1 MKRKIFAAIV
11 AVVFALQL
19 IAVMTVSAAGS
30 ATLTGPSTVRAG
42 DTITL
47 TFNVNG
53 GNTEGASGTLSYD
66 SSQLTLS
73 GTKQQIASPWAVEFS
88 GNNMVAYD
96 NDLSKPIKNN
106 TKLFTV
112 TFKVKSGLS
121 TGTNIKVSF
130 TDVRLSDGT
139 NETNAGTVSYSAGI
153 AAPLSGNCNLK
164 TLTVSNATIS
174 PSFSAGTTSYTAS
187 VPFEVS
193 KLNVS
198 ATAEDS
204 SAKVT
209 VDSPTL
215 KVNGTTNVTVTV
227 KAATGATKTY
237 TIAVTR
243 AQDPNY
249 VPSGENKLSGLNV
262 RDFFISP
269 RFNESTDRYV
279 VWLPY
284 ETNSIT
290 VTASTKDS
298 KATYRVEGGNNL
310 IAGEDNEVKV
320 ICVAENG
327 DEKSYTIIAK
337 RAADPNAETTN
348 KGPDSSGDVTDM
360 LPATS
365 GNETEPQGTDAP
377 VTDKPGQDTD
387 APDTKPG
394 ESGTDGKSS
403 PLNIIVPI
411 ISGILCL
418 IIGFIVGKV
427 TGKKK

>member
-1 MKRKIFAAIV
+1 MKNKTIAVLTALILAIQVFAALTI
-11 AVVFALQL
+11 
-19 IAVMTVSAAGS
+19 SAAGT

-53 GNTEGASGTLSYD
+53 GNTEGVSGTLSYD

-96 NDLSKPIKNN
+96 NDLSKPIKSN

-121 TGTNIKVSF
+121 EGTKITVSF

-139 NETNAGTVSYSAGI
+139 NETNAGTVSYSVNI

-164 TLTVSNATIS
+164 SLTVSNATIS
-174 PSFSAGTTSYTAS
+174 PSFSSSTTSYTAS
-187 VPFEVS
+187 VPYEVS

-204 SAKVT
+204 AAKVT

-215 KVNGTTNVTVTV
+215 KVNGTTNVTITV

-249 VPSGENKLSGLNV
+249 VPSGDNSLSGITVKDL
-262 RDFFISP
+262 FISP
-269 RFNESTDRYV
+269 KFSENTTQYV

-284 ETNSIT
+284 EISSIS
-290 VTASTKDS
+290 VTATTKDRGAS
-298 KATYRVEGGNNL
+298 YRVEGGQNL
-310 IAGEDNEVKV
+310 KPGQDNEVKV

-327 DEKSYTIIAK
+327 DEKVYTIIAK
-337 RAADPNAETTN
+337 RAADPNAEDT
-348 KGPDSSGDVTDM
+348 
-360 LPATS
+360 
-365 GNETEPQGTDAP
+365 
-377 VTDKPGQDTD
+377 TDKPPEPSSDAGTNEPPTTGDGTDPVNTDSPITDKNVPDTD
-387 APDTKPG
+387 VPG
-394 ESGTDGKSS
+394 TEPGGEDDNVRSN
-403 PLNIIVPI
+403 PLNIIIPI
-411 ISGILCL
+411 ISGVVCL
-418 IIGFIVGKV
+418 IIGFTFGKA
-427 TGKKK
+427 TGKK